1 MKFSICYFKLA
12 KITTVLW
19 LLLIPTQLGRHW
31 WPEWSLVRGV
41 RVDYLSPTLYLID
54 LLWGLWLI
62 FNFKFLKFSRKSW
75 WLIGFLA
82 ISMLAAEN
90 KWAAIYKTGRLVQLA
105 VTVILIKN
113 SGLKIQNYLR
123 WIVPTWII
131 VESLLGTAQVING
144 GSLGGVWYWLGER
157 RFDFNTIGIA
167 QWSRGEIGLVRAYG
181 TFSHPNSLAGF
192 LVVCLVLGNR
202 LFRPRKGISYW
213 LVAGIGVWGILV
225 TGSRVVWGLGLG
237 YMIYGVRFMDKKIK
251 VILVGLMI
259 ILIWRSGLRGWDAA
273 GGQKRINLAKTAIT
287 MIKDNTVF
295 GVGLNN
301 FLVKSGSLQPVHNIF
316 LLAGSEL
323 GILGVWGIW
332 EILRRLKRAN
342 GWIWAVVVITG
353 MVDHY
358 WVTLAQNM
366 WLVTLVLSL
375 QLETNVGKINS

>member
-1 MKFSICYFKLA
+1 M
-12 KITTVLW
+12 
-19 LLLIPTQLGRHW
+19 
-31 WPEWSLVRGV
+31 
-41 RVDYLSPTLYLID
+41 
-54 LLWGLWLI
+54 
-62 FNFKFLKFSRKSW
+62 
-75 WLIGFLA
+75 
-82 ISMLAAEN
+82 
-90 KWAAIYKTGRLVQLA
+90 
-105 VTVILIKN
+105 
-113 SGLKIQNYLR
+113 
-123 WIVPTWII
+123 
-131 VESLLGTAQVING
+131 
-144 GSLGGVWYWLGER
+144 
-157 RFDFNTIGIA
+157 
-167 QWSRGEIGLVRAYG
+167 
-181 TFSHPNSLAGF
+181 
-192 LVVCLVLGNR
+192 CLVLGNR

-295 GVGLNN
+295 GVGLKN

>member
-144 GSLGGVWYWLGER
+144 GSLGGVWYWLG
-157 RFDFNTIGIA
+157 
-167 QWSRGEIGLVRAYG
+167 
-181 TFSHPNSLAGF
+181 
-192 LVVCLVLGNR
+192 
-202 LFRPRKGISYW
+202 
-213 LVAGIGVWGILV
+213 
-225 TGSRVVWGLGLG
+225 
-237 YMIYGVRFMDKKIK
+237 
-251 VILVGLMI
+251 
-259 ILIWRSGLRGWDAA
+259 
-273 GGQKRINLAKTAIT
+273 
-287 MIKDNTVF
+287 
-295 GVGLNN
+295 
-301 FLVKSGSLQPVHNIF
+301 
-316 LLAGSEL
+316 
-323 GILGVWGIW
+323 
-332 EILRRLKRAN
+332 
-342 GWIWAVVVITG
+342 
-353 MVDHY
+353 
-358 WVTLAQNM
+358 
-366 WLVTLVLSL
+366 
-375 QLETNVGKINS
+375 